1 MIAIVWLLF
10 NLLDVATTH
19 LSLRLGAFEANPVMA
34 GLIRTTGETTAYS
47 VKLMI
52 IAVAAVLFYKVGC
65 QLLLRP
71 LNMLMAMVLLSN
83 SAVIVISLQLR

>member
-10 NLLDVATTH
+10 NVSDVATTH
-19 LSLRLGAFEANPVMA
+19 LSLRLGAVEANPVMA
-34 GLIRTTGETTAYS
+34 GFIRTAGETTTYR
-47 VKLMI
+47 VRLLFV
-52 IAVAAVLFYKVGC
+52 AVAAALFYKVGW

-83 SAVIVISLQLR
+83 SVVMAISL

>member
-10 NLLDVATTH
+10 NVLDVATTH
-19 LSLRLGAFEANPVMA
+19 LSLRLGALEANPVMA
-34 GLIRTTGETTAYS
+34 GFIRTTGETTTYS
-47 VKLMI
+47 LKLLI
-52 IAVAAVLFYKVGC
+52 VVVAAVLFYKMGW

-83 SAVIVISLQLR
+83 SVVMAISL

>member
-10 NLLDVATTH
+10 NVLDVATTH
-19 LSLRLGAFEANPVMA
+19 LSLRLGALEANPVMA
-34 GLIRTTGETTAYS
+34 GFIRTTGETATYS
-47 VKLMI
+47 LKLLI
-52 IAVAAVLFYKVGC
+52 VAVAAALFYKVGW

-83 SAVIVISLQLR
+83 SVVMAISL

>member
-10 NLLDVATTH
+10 NVLDVATTH
-19 LSLRLGAFEANPVMA
+19 LSLRLGALKANPVMA
-34 GLIRTTGETTAYS
+34 GFIRTTGETTTYS
-47 VKLMI
+47 LKLLI
-52 IAVAAVLFYKVGC
+52 VVVAAVLFYKMGW

-83 SAVIVISLQLR
+83 SVVMAISL